1 MIAISTMWNALRQPD
16 GAALLD
22 ELKELGFDAI
32 ELSRHLTREQVE
44 QIKPHLAKTHICSI
58 HNFCPVLHSRPQS
71 EAEHDPIHLA
81 SLDADARN
89 EAVKQT
95 IRTIE
100 LAVEIEV
107 PIVVLHLGEV
117 DTYDRSYL
125 MYDFYEYGEREFEAF
140 GAKVEEATEWR
151 KRKEAKHQDAVL
163 FSLDTLNEMA
173 LRMEVYLAIENRPRY
188 YQIPNFDE
196 VGLLLDQFKGSNMR
210 YWHDVG
216 HAMLQE
222 RVGLCWSQRWLEK
235 YTADLIGVN
244 LHDLKDLEAYHPP
257 GFGDL
262 DFKEILAQIPPD
274 TLTVLEVRDVSAEQL
289 VEVREEWQ
297 LWRKSEQQDEEG
309 SAARNIHLR

>member
-32 ELSRHLTREQVE
+32 ELSRHLTREQIE
-44 QIKPHLAKTHICSI
+44 QIKPHLANTQICSI
-58 HNFCPVLHSRPQS
+58 HNFCPVLHGFPQS
-71 EAEHDPIHLA
+71 EAENDPIHLA
-81 SLDADARN
+81 SLDADTRN

-95 IRTIE
+95 IRTME

-107 PIVVLHLGEV
+107 PIVVLHLGKV

-140 GAKVEEATEWR
+140 GAKVVEATEWR
-151 KRKEAKHQDAVL
+151 KRKEAKHQDTVL
-163 FSLDTLNEMA
+163 FSLDTLNETA
-173 LRMEVYLAIENRPRY
+173 LRMDVYLAIENRPRY
-188 YQIPNFDE
+188 HQIPNFDE
-196 VGLLLDQFKGSNMR
+196 VGLFLKTFKGSNMR

-222 RVGLCWSQRWLEK
+222 RVGLCWSQRWLET
-235 YTADLIGVN
+235 YAENLIGVN
-244 LHDLKDLEAYHPP
+244 LHDLKDLGAYHPP
-257 GFGDL
+257 GTGDL
-262 DFKEILAQIPPD
+262 DFKEILSEIPPE
-274 TLTVLEVRDVSAEQL
+274 TLTVLEVRDAPAEQL

-297 LWRKSEQQDEEG
+297 LWWKPEEQDGEVER
-309 SAARNIHLR
+309 S

>member
-32 ELSRHLTREQVE
+32 ELSRHLTREQIE
-44 QIKPHLAKTHICSI
+44 QIKPHLANTQICSI
-58 HNFCPVLHSRPQS
+58 HNFCPVLHGSLQS
-71 EAEHDPIHLA
+71 EAENDPIHLA
-81 SLDADARN
+81 SLDADTRN

-95 IRTIE
+95 IRTME

-107 PIVVLHLGEV
+107 PIVVLHLGKV

-140 GAKVEEATEWR
+140 GAKIEEATEWR

-163 FSLDTLNEMA
+163 FSLDTLNETA
-173 LRMEVYLAIENRPRY
+173 LRMDVYLAIENRPRY
-188 YQIPNFDE
+188 HQIPNFDE
-196 VGLLLDQFKGSNMR
+196 VGLFLETFKGSNMR
-210 YWHDVG
+210 YWHDVA

-222 RVGLCWSQRWLEK
+222 RVGLCWSQRWLEA
-235 YTADLIGVN
+235 YAENLIGVN

-257 GFGDL
+257 GSGDL
-262 DFKEILAQIPPD
+262 DFKEILSEIPPE
-274 TLTVLEVRDVSAEQL
+274 TPTVLEVRDAPPEQL

-297 LWRKSEQQDEEG
+297 LWRKPEEQDGEVER
-309 SAARNIHLR
+309 S

>member
-32 ELSRHLTREQVE
+32 ELSRHLTREQIE
-44 QIKPHLAKTHICSI
+44 QIKPHLANTQICSI
-58 HNFCPVLHSRPQS
+58 HNFCPVLHGSLQS
-71 EAEHDPIHLA
+71 EAENDPIHLA
-81 SLDADARN
+81 SLDADTRN

-95 IRTIE
+95 IRTME

-107 PIVVLHLGEV
+107 PIVVLHLGKV

-140 GAKVEEATEWR
+140 GAKVVEATEWR

-163 FSLDTLNEMA
+163 FSLDTLNETA
-173 LRMEVYLAIENRPRY
+173 LRMDVYLAIENRPRY
-188 YQIPNFDE
+188 HQIPNFDE
-196 VGLLLDQFKGSNMR
+196 VGLFLETFKGSNMR

-222 RVGLCWSQRWLEK
+222 RVGLCWSQRWLEA
-235 YTADLIGVN
+235 YAENLIGVN

-257 GFGDL
+257 GSGDL
-262 DFKEILAQIPPD
+262 DFKEILSEIPPE
-274 TLTVLEVRDVSAEQL
+274 TPTVLEVRDAPPEQL

-297 LWRKSEQQDEEG
+297 LWRKPEEQDGEVE
-309 SAARNIHLR
+309 RI